1 MEESHKEF
9 LILLV
14 SVIIGITVS
23 NISKDFFISLLI
35 AVVVT
40 VAVDAVI
47 TLVVRKL
54 TA

>member
-14 SVIIGITVS
+14 SVIIGIYA
-23 NISKDFFISLLI
+23 SKIATDFLISLII

-47 TLVVRKL
+47 TVAVKKL
-54 TA
+54 SA